1 MATSNISLMQR
12 TRRELIIF
20 LVLLAA
26 GLILLPIAIYLV
38 GGTVFGAYS
47 GDGFG
52 AFFRDLNGG
61 LFRGQPVVYFLVLSP
76 YLGVQL
82 LRLTILVFR
91 RTSPR
96 FRQEASN

>member
-1 MATSNISLMQR
+1 MQR

-20 LVLLAA
+20 LVLLAV
-26 GLILLPIAIYLV
+26 GVILLPIAIYLV

-47 GDGFG
+47 GDGFA

-61 LFRGQPVVYFLVLSP
+61 LFRGQPVAYFLVLSP

-82 LRLTILVFR
+82 LRLTVRTFQ

-96 FRQEASN
+96 FRQEASD